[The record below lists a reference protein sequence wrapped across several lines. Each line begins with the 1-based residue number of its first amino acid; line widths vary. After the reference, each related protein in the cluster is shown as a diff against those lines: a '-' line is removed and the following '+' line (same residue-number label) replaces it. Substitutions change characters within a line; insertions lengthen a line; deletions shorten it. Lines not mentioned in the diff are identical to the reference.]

1 MTEPSASNSIGRK
14 GRSPEPKAGQ
24 AMLRRPPMSEKGPNH
39 GMTTPKSTRQSY
51 LSLKDIGREKRE
63 KLVHLNLY
71 SVVYLLT
78 YVSTVKL

>member
-1 MTEPSASNSIGRK
+1 MTEPSASNSTGRK
-14 GRSPEPKAGQ
+14 GRSPESKAGQ
-24 AMLRRPPMSEKGPNH
+24 AILRKPPMPEKGPNH

-51 LSLKDIGREKRE
+51 LSLKDIGREK
-63 KLVHLNLY
+63 LVHMNLY